1 MKIVIINASPR
12 SDGLT
17 AAILKGISNT
27 LTERNVDVSYYDLCR
42 LSMTQCF
49 GCCSCYKTG
58 YCVIDDDAEKV
69 SHVIADSD
77 GIVLGTPT
85 YASNVSGLMKVFID
99 RGHFVIEQLLR
110 GKYCVT
116 VATGENYGSKD
127 TVKVLDKLVLY
138 SGGHLVKRI
147 AVNEPFNSVRLG
159 AKQSS
164 KIEHLA
170 SKAGTKLYDAVIR
183 QKKYPLQALYHKIIF
198 ELGIKPF
205 VLRKGD
211 KYSGVIRK
219 WKGEII

>member
-27 LTERNVDVSYYDLCR
+27 LTERNVDVSYYDLGR
-42 LSMTQCF
+42 LSMAQCF

-99 RGHFVIEQLLR
+99 RGDR
-110 GKYCVT
+110 K
-116 VATGENYGSKD
+116 
-127 TVKVLDKLVLY
+127 
-138 SGGHLVKRI
+138 
-147 AVNEPFNSVRLG
+147 SV
-159 AKQSS
+159 
-164 KIEHLA
+164 
-170 SKAGTKLYDAVIR
+170 V
-183 QKKYPLQALYHKIIF
+183 
-198 ELGIKPF
+198 
-205 VLRKGD
+205 
-211 KYSGVIRK
+211 
-219 WKGEII
+219 